1 MTRIGLRIAA
11 WCVVLGS
18 CGIAF
23 GQGAPERPDEPQA
36 PAAQAQRGFEGRYRR
51 GPEVAPVRIVLFT
64 DYQCPDC
71 DQLDQLLEGLIEG
84 RPDVAVS
91 VKHFPFS
98 SMCNPNVARDMHPNA
113 CWAARAAEAAGM
125 LRGSDG
131 FWAMHRWLFSRRGS
145 FTDAELRAAL
155 TGMGYDAAAFE
166 RVMTSPATLQ
176 AVQADI
182 AEGMSVGLTG
192 TPMLFINGREVQ
204 NWRVEGAVE
213 RAIAAAVETEP
224 RTSAGDRPPTAV
236 EKHIAD
242 WRSQPRAAVVDESA
256 RWLGRGG
263 EGVVTVVVWGDMQEP
278 NTAAA
283 DVEVRRLI
291 EAGRPIRYAFRHFPV
306 DQSCNAAS
314 PRTLHPAA
322 CAAARVR
329 EAAFLV
335 GGEGAGWRAHV
346 WLMRNAAAVKAAAD
360 GGKGAEGV
368 ARAVAAALGMDEGA
382 LVAALPRP
390 EVGARIGADSAL
402 AGRMGVASIP
412 MIFIDQRRVQ
422 RWTVGARPI
431 IDEMVEAAVAER
443 AGRP

>member
-1 MTRIGLRIAA
+1 MKSFGLRIAA
-11 WCVVLGS
+11 CCVVLGIS
-18 CGIAF
+18 GIAC
-23 GQGAPERPDEPQA
+23 GQGAPA
-36 PAAQAQRGFEGRYRR
+36 PARVQAQAQRGFEGRYRR

-98 SMCNPNVARDMHPNA
+98 KACNPNVPRELHPNA

-125 LRGSDG
+125 LRGRDG

-155 TGMGYDAAAFE
+155 TGMGYDAPAFE

-176 AVQADI
+176 AVQEDI

-204 NWRVEGAVE
+204 NWRVEGVVE
-213 RAIAAAVETEP
+213 RAIAEAAETDP
-224 RTSAGDRPPTAV
+224 KTSEGDRPPTAV

-256 RWLGRGG
+256 RWLGDQG
-263 EGVVTVVVWGDMQEP
+263 EGVVTVVVWGDLQEP
-278 NTAAA
+278 NTAMA
-283 DVEVRRLI
+283 DAEVRRLI

-306 DQSCNAAS
+306 DQSCNASS
-314 PRTLHPAA
+314 PMTLHPAA
-322 CAAARVR
+322 CAAAQVR

-335 GGEGAGWRAHV
+335 GGEEAGWRMHA
-346 WLMRNAAAVKAAAD
+346 WLMKNRAAVEAAAE

-368 ARAVAAALGMDEGA
+368 ARAAAGAVGMDAAALVG
-382 LVAALPRP
+382 ALPRP
-390 EVGARIGADSAL
+390 EVGARISADSSL

-412 MIFIDQRRVQ
+412 MIYIDQRRAQ
-422 RWTVGARPI
+422 RWTAGARPI
-431 IDEMVEAAVAER
+431 IGEIVEAAVAER
-443 AGRP
+443 SSRP